1 MLSLPR
7 PYHSGR
13 CGDHEYQDACVL
25 DICAGDDVGNFA
37 STWCVAAVVLLVTNS
52 DTVAL
57 HGADLIDV
65 GSCSVQQRTAD
76 PAFVRLFKHECITHS
91 TTKWDVFDGRAVLS
105 TCKQLSVILVWAVT
119 IPCAQGS
126 ELDSLCSAFLIDDW
140 ACYGLV
146 CTASPRR
153 VLCFRAFCVRGL
165 RARLLVELAGGGQ
178 RVHKPHTFT
187 TVLVSAAHQRKRIGA
202 VDQTCLL

>member
-1 MLSLPR
+1 MLSLPL

-13 CGDHEYQDACVL
+13 CGAHEYQDACIL

-37 STWCVAAVVLLVTNS
+37 STGCVAAVVLLVTNS
-52 DTVAL
+52 DAVAL
-57 HGADLIDV
+57 HGADLTYV
-65 GSCSVQQRTAD
+65 CSCSVQQRTAD
-76 PAFVRLFKHECITHS
+76 SAFVRLFKHDCITRS
-91 TTKWDVFDGRAVLS
+91 TTEWDVFDGRAVLS

-119 IPCAQGS
+119 IPSAQGS

-140 ACYGLV
+140 AGDGLV

-153 VLCFRAFCVRGL
+153 VVSFRAFCVRGL
-165 RARLLVELAGGGQ
+165 RARLLFELAGGGQ
-178 RVHKPHTFT
+178 CVHKPHTFT

-202 VDQTCLL
+202 VDQNCSL